1 MSNLVFPMFTKVSQ
15 NDGVED
21 KQLCWESYHK
31 TPDGLI
37 SKQSSKVYGESVVA
51 MVLPFS
57 NRVQVVERRAQGE
70 DCVLYEATFLQFG
83 SEYEEFD
90 NGIGNLTV
98 AVLLKDDGQIVTTP
112 VWQVK
117 FIQTTKEAS

>member
-31 TPDGLI
+31 TPDGLS
-37 SKQSSKVYGESVVA
+37 SKQSKSYGESVVA

-57 NRVQVVERRAQGE
+57 NRIVVTEYRS
-70 DCVLYEATFLQFG
+70 DDVFEATFLNFG
-83 SEYEEFD
+83 IDYEEFES
-90 NGIGNLTV
+90 GGVPFSV
-98 AVLLKDDGQIVTTP
+98 AIFMKDDGQMGSIDVHR
-112 VWQVK
+112 VK